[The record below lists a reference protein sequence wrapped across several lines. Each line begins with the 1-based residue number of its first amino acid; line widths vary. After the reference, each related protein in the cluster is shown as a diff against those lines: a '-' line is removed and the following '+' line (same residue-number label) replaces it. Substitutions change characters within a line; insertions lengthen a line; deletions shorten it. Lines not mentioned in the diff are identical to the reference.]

1 MNQKTKITAF
11 MIFKIICLAVGLLL
25 WFCGLTV
32 FLNMSKGEG
41 IEPFIGWIL
50 WGCFALFSMPLELL
64 KNVIKG
70 AKEGAI
76 EGANTFKIRDY
87 GSTFTVG
94 NSPTGGAMKGI
105 ITSAVALLLLGPVLL
120 GLKLIGSVFT
130 IISCICT
137 LRKINVSGNDN

>member
-32 FLNMSKGEG
+32 FLNMLDGEG
-41 IEPFIGWIL
+41 GEPFIGWIL
-50 WGCFALFSMPLELL
+50 WGFFTLLSMPIELL
-64 KNVIKG
+64 KNLIKG
-70 AKEGAI
+70 AKEGAV

-94 NSPTGGAMKGI
+94 NSPTGGALMGI
-105 ITSAVALLLLGPVLL
+105 ITSAIALLLLGPVLL
-120 GLKLIGSVFT
+120 GFKLLGNISTV
-130 IISCICT
+130 ISCIGA
-137 LRKINVSGNDN
+137 LRKINLSSDDN